1 MSNQIRLKR
10 GSGSN
15 PTASDL
21 AVGELA
27 IRTDTGVLFTKD
39 SGGSVITVGGGGG
52 IDDGDKGDITVSNS
66 GATFTIDNDVVS
78 FAKMQNIAQN
88 RIIGRTASGTGD
100 PTTLTAANV
109 RSMINVEDGATA
121 DQSASEILTLIKTV
135 DGAGSGLDA
144 DTLDGH
150 SSAAFIRANAAD
162 TASGDITFSGGAGAA
177 TIAANSD
184 ISFTNGN
191 WSGNHT
197 KIQHHGSRLYI
208 VGGSDGIRF
217 REGASDRWLIDGG
230 GHLDPALDSTYDI
243 GSNSLRVR
251 NGYFDNLYGSGANL
265 TSIPYSALT
274 GTPTIPT
281 NNNQLT
287 NGAGYITSTLTNEQV
302 QDIVGGMVTGNT
314 ESGITVTYQDGDGTL
329 DFSVAS
335 QTDQNFTTTL
345 KNKLDGIAS
354 GATNVTN
361 TNQLTNGAGFLTS
374 VATGNIAN
382 NAVDFTK
389 IQDISGNRIIG
400 RTGSSG
406 GNPEQ
411 LTAADVRSMI
421 NVADGATNVTNN
433 NQITNGR
440 GFITSFTNNFVNSAS
455 FNTGNGVLTLG
466 RSGLGNVTVDLDG
479 RFATGTIPTNNN
491 QLSNGR
497 GFITGSGN
505 TTGQARFLENSR
517 TGSAPNYA
525 LRAWVNFKGTG
536 SVSVRSSGN
545 VSSITDFGQGNYRV
559 NFSTSMAD
567 SNYATTTIGAYDKTN
582 SQAPFIIFSQGGF
595 GSNPIQYN
603 SSGVRCGSTFG
614 DFHIATLMFAR

>member
-1 MSNQIRLKR
+1 
-10 GSGSN
+10 
-15 PTASDL
+15 
-21 AVGELA
+21 
-27 IRTDTGVLFTKD
+27 
-39 SGGSVITVGGGGG
+39 
-52 IDDGDKGDITVSNS
+52 
-66 GATFTIDNDVVS
+66 
-78 FAKMQNIAQN
+78 
-88 RIIGRTASGTGD
+88 
-100 PTTLTAANV
+100 
-109 RSMINVEDGATA
+109 
-121 DQSASEILTLIKTV
+121 
-135 DGAGSGLDA
+135 
-144 DTLDGH
+144 
-150 SSAAFIRANAAD
+150 
-162 TASGDITFSGGAGAA
+162 
-177 TIAANSD
+177 
-184 ISFTNGN
+184 
-191 WSGNHT
+191 
-197 KIQHHGSRLYI
+197 
-208 VGGSDGIRF
+208 
-217 REGASDRWLIDGG
+217 
-230 GHLDPALDSTYDI
+230 
-243 GSNSLRVR
+243 
-251 NGYFDNLYGSGANL
+251 
-265 TSIPYSALT
+265 
-274 GTPTIPT
+274 
-281 NNNQLT
+281 
-287 NGAGYITSTLTNEQV
+287 
-302 QDIVGGMVTGNT
+302 
-314 ESGITVTYQDGDGTL
+314 
-329 DFSVAS
+329 
-335 QTDQNFTTTL
+335 
-345 KNKLDGIAS
+345 
-354 GATNVTN
+354 
-361 TNQLTNGAGFLTS
+361 
-374 VATGNIAN
+374 
-382 NAVDFTK
+382 AVDFTK

>member
-1 MSNQIRLKR
+1 
-10 GSGSN
+10 
-15 PTASDL
+15 
-21 AVGELA
+21 
-27 IRTDTGVLFTKD
+27 
-39 SGGSVITVGGGGG
+39 
-52 IDDGDKGDITVSNS
+52 
-66 GATFTIDNDVVS
+66 
-78 FAKMQNIAQN
+78 
-88 RIIGRTASGTGD
+88 
-100 PTTLTAANV
+100 
-109 RSMINVEDGATA
+109 
-121 DQSASEILTLIKTV
+121 
-135 DGAGSGLDA
+135 
-144 DTLDGH
+144 
-150 SSAAFIRANAAD
+150 
-162 TASGDITFSGGAGAA
+162 
-177 TIAANSD
+177 
-184 ISFTNGN
+184 
-191 WSGNHT
+191 
-197 KIQHHGSRLYI
+197 
-208 VGGSDGIRF
+208 
-217 REGASDRWLIDGG
+217 
-230 GHLDPALDSTYDI
+230 
-243 GSNSLRVR
+243 
-251 NGYFDNLYGSGANL
+251 
-265 TSIPYSALT
+265 
-274 GTPTIPT
+274 
-281 NNNQLT
+281 
-287 NGAGYITSTLTNEQV
+287 
-302 QDIVGGMVTGNT
+302 

-567 SNYATTTIGAYDKTN
+567 SNYATTTIGAYDK
-582 SQAPFIIFSQGGF
+582 
-595 GSNPIQYN
+595 
-603 SSGVRCGSTFG
+603 
-614 DFHIATLMFAR
+614 